1 MVFQTKFQD
10 GNLTDCKIYAIKS
23 LCPKLVWI
31 NNYIIRLEFNGGYLN
46 KDKAPFT
53 PNNVVGLFIFYELNT
68 WSKDLNAEFTLKD
81 YLKIVWKCYN
91 NKKC

>member
-1 MVFQTKFQD
+1 M
-10 GNLTDCKIYAIKS
+10 
-23 LCPKLVWI
+23 
-31 NNYIIRLEFNGGYLN
+31 NNYIIRLEFNGSYLN

-91 NKKC
+91 KKNADRNKWAGITNQQAEMINST